1 MAWITLALGLNCNL
15 SDLIMIPITWGVIDH
30 HQGMNKRF
38 DHMKVF
44 IKRLQPFPSL
54 HTVRKDLKLEEIQLD
69 NSAAQGQA
77 SAFYS
82 VTSSGG
88 RPPQ

>member
-1 MAWITLALGLNCNL
+1 
-15 SDLIMIPITWGVIDH
+15 MIPITWGVIDH
-30 HQGMNKRF
+30 HQGLNKRF

-69 NSAAQGQA
+69 NSAA
-77 SAFYS
+77 
-82 VTSSGG
+82 
-88 RPPQ
+88 